1 MPGKE
6 GVKARQGENGLAF
19 QAKKHNLL
27 RLCGGKVPYAFA
39 NSKEMWLHS
48 TESEESVCKMEF
60 EQ

>member
-39 NSKEMWLHS
+39 NSKEM
-48 TESEESVCKMEF
+48 
-60 EQ
+60 